1 MEKINQNRQENLTVS
16 ESTVTSICNKIINI
30 LNKEQIKLE
39 EAVVVLAQLLIYTG
53 KSISLKDI
61 DFDNAS
67 WEDLE
72 KEYYSN
78 NKDNDIGLGL
88 ILNGGSIMQALN
100 ITIINDLN
108 KGKDNVQVS
117 TTRKIPQKNSS
128 AANRSKASS
137 RKSR

>member
-1 MEKINQNRQENLTVS
+1 MEKIRQNRQENLAVS

-39 EAVVVLAQLLIYTG
+39 ETVVVLAQLLIYTG

-108 KGKDNVQVS
+108 KGKDNVQIS

-128 AANRSKASS
+128 ATNRSKASS